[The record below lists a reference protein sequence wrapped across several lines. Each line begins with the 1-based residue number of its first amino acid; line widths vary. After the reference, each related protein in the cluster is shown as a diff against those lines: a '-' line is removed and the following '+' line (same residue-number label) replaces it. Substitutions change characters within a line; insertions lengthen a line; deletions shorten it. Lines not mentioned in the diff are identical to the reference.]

1 MACAGWPL
9 VIGVG
14 GRGRGAGWARG
25 ICYRRAWAW
34 VKGVDFGHPV
44 LGRRA
49 GVVAVGPACR
59 DGDVRAGVDY
69 NGLREGNVA
78 RMNVVKESWRAERE

>member
-1 MACAGWPL
+1 MACAGLPL
-9 VIGVG
+9 AIGVG
-14 GRGRGAGWARG
+14 GRGRWACWARG
-25 ICYRRAWAW
+25 ICCRRAWAW
-34 VKGVDFGHPV
+34 VRGVEFGHPV

-49 GVVAVGPACR
+49 GVATVGPACR

-78 RMNVVKESWRAERE
+78 RMNVVRKSWLAGRE